1 MCRNLRLCLQPL
13 TCFWMLTQAARRW
26 SRRSFSRYATCPALK
41 KILVRPNLYWLESC
55 NGPKRKM
62 AEEHKLSD
70 VQYAVYHSAFLL
82 QEWVSAEP
90 SCTSASSLPASAPTG
105 SSRYCN
111 DCRTRYTSTCKHGQ
125 RRWELYR
132 PVMTRN
138 ITILFIRDHFN
149 LAGCIFWWV
158 CVFDHASDSWD
169 FLWNLF

>member
-13 TCFWMLTQAARRW
+13 TCFWMVTQAARRW

-70 VQYAVYHSAFLL
+70 VHYAVYHSAFLL

-111 DCRTRYTSTCKHGQ
+111 DCRTLYTSTCKHGQ
-125 RRWELYR
+125 RRWERWQETSLFC
-132 PVMTRN
+132 TSG
-138 ITILFIRDHFN
+138 TILTWLVVLSD
-149 LAGCIFWWV
+149 
-158 CVFDHASDSWD
+158 VFV
-169 FLWNLF
+169 FLITPVFLEISCWICFK